1 MTRRQTS
8 ASPRCLLV
16 AAMRYPPGRFGAL
29 EVDVNGR
36 VSAFREKPKGDG
48 GLINAGFF
56 VFIS

>member
-1 MTRRQTS
+1 
-8 ASPRCLLV
+8 
-16 AAMRYPPGRFGAL
+16 MRYPPGRFGAL